1 MELKRFDDSVQ
12 NDQEKPGLR
21 RIPSIDTKLSQETR
35 DALRQIDANI
45 RTAEQ
50 KSGHLLVA

>member
-1 MELKRFDDSVQ
+1 MELKRFDDSAQ

-21 RIPSIDTKLSQETR
+21 RIPSVETQLSQETR
-35 DALRQIDANI
+35 DALKQIDANI

-50 KSGHLLVA
+50 KSGNLLVA

>member
-1 MELKRFDDSVQ
+1 MELKRFDDSAQ
-12 NDQEKPGLR
+12 DDQAKPGLR
-21 RIPSIDTKLSQETR
+21 RIPSIDTKLSEETR
-35 DALRQIDANI
+35 DALKQIDANI